1 MNFTLPDYSSKVK
14 GKVSLNKFKLLKIYM
29 SSSFM
34 FIIKVLVVLLVIAY
48 FIRLRNLKRKRARKN
63 TRKIK
68 KEDKLYEK

>member
-1 MNFTLPDYSSKVK
+1 
-14 GKVSLNKFKLLKIYM
+14 M